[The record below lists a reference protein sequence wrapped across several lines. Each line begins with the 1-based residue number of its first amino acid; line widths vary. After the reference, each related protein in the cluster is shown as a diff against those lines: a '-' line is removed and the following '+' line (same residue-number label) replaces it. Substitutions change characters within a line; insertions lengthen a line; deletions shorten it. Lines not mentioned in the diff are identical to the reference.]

1 MDILSVK
8 NTDNNSKKYTIWS
21 DKMAKKKSSKHHSA
35 NCNNSCCKF
44 IDGYSEGKRKDNHND
59 QSTKNDNNNSSMVW
73 NPSGWI
79 RVYCGP
85 YRHVIDSDEPSRMM
99 HVVST
104 ATTDSI
110 IRDME
115 ISTDYTIWVIF

>member
-1 MDILSVK
+1 M
-8 NTDNNSKKYTIWS
+8 T
-21 DKMAKKKSSKHHSA
+21 KKSEKHHSE
-35 NCNNSCCKF
+35 NCNNSCCQF
-44 IDGYSEGKRKDNHND
+44 IEGYSEVKRKDKHKQIMVKKTSD
-59 QSTKNDNNNSSMVW
+59 DSSMVW

-85 YRHVIDSDEPSRMM
+85 YRHVIDSEEPSRMI

-115 ISTDYTIWVIF
+115 ISTDYTIWVNMC